1 MVTPIE
7 IIDTAI
13 KIGLGALISGTAA
26 FLIAR
31 LNYTKEIEK
40 TRANRRREL
49 LEEIAEKAEK
59 FNSATIRYWAI
70 LLERVAYEE
79 QSQLLPPLRQDEW
92 KAADELLNNSFEEIT
107 NSEAKL
113 LLLGEEQSQKH
124 IKKYVQDVSDFST
137 KAFSATS
144 VSRSE
149 VDEFKASFLKARKGF
164 FETLSATYKRT

>member
-7 IIDTAI
+7 ILDTTI

-31 LNYTKEIEK
+31 LNQTKEIEK

-49 LEEIAEKAEK
+49 VEEIAEKTEK
-59 FNSATIRYWAI
+59 FNSGTIRYWAI
-70 LLERVAYEE
+70 LLERVANEE
-79 QSQLLPPLRQDEW
+79 QSQPLPPLRQNEW
-92 KAADELLNNSFEEIT
+92 NAADALLNNSFEEIT
-107 NSEAKL
+107 NAESKL
-113 LLLGEEQSQKH
+113 LLLGEEQSSTLLRN
-124 IKKYVQDVSDFST
+124 YVQDVSDFST
-137 KAFSATS
+137 KAFSASS

-149 VDEFKASFLKARKGF
+149 VDEFKANFMEARKGF